1 MNVIAKQYCVSM
13 QVLNLFQDLF
23 VSSLKVFVGMGRK
36 DKSLVKTDN
45 SSSVNMWSEKLCIMF
60 LLYWEV
66 HALMELAVNLRNED
80 LHWFSRKRT
89 FIYGGVYMR
98 LNGGVDSRVTSSVF
112 ILFCVSLWT
121 TNFSS
126 CIREYLKIVEA
137 KSLWDS

>member
-1 MNVIAKQYCVSM
+1 
-13 QVLNLFQDLF
+13 
-23 VSSLKVFVGMGRK
+23 
-36 DKSLVKTDN
+36 
-45 SSSVNMWSEKLCIMF
+45 MF

-89 FIYGGVYMR
+89 FIY
-98 LNGGVDSRVTSSVF
+98 GGVDSRVTSSVF

-137 KSLWDS
+137 KSL